1 VVPFKNQNMFGLN
14 FLTLFRSY
22 EIVKQ
27 INHGYYR
34 CEYFHFVEMNEGN
47 FDFSPPSHF
56 ADIKEV
62 ILA

>member
-1 VVPFKNQNMFGLN
+1 MFGLN